1 MIRLNDKYILSDKAK
16 KTIRGFNREAIENG
30 LLEYVS
36 QTEGGRN
43 IGIKSGRLWK
53 KEGKTYQIVDT
64 HGMKN
69 SIIGLSIPED
79 HEHVRNV
86 KSYQIVFNTAKDRM
100 DIERKMGVGKN
111 YVEISLGLNT
121 EYILVLD
128 LPPGITEKTRAMTYI
143 TCNDISRNVSLALA
157 KLGKTETIKKQQ
169 ARLKGLLKG
178 AGELQNSILPHGHP
192 DFFGFD
198 VYGINKR
205 AHDLGGDYYDF
216 ITHNNKLR
224 IAIADVAGK
233 DPTSSILMT
242 AVHAG
247 VSMGKNEDI
256 ESMMKILNLYLND
269 HSNPDDKVRRFVTAI
284 LLDLNKEG
292 GFEYVNAGHEYPILL
307 SNDGPIE
314 LKENDILL
322 GFIPEVSYLKRYG
335 NLRKDD
341 VLLLYTDGI
350 IEAAKKEEHFGLE
363 RLKEIAMLY
372 RKEPSEVIVNKIFD
386 ELDDY
391 QDLEDDRTIVS
402 IRKEF

>member
-1 MIRLNDKYILSDKAK
+1 MIKISDRYVLSDKTK
-16 KTIRGFNREAIENG
+16 KTISGFDKEAIENG
-30 LLEYVS
+30 LLEFIS
-36 QTEGGRN
+36 QTTGGKN
-43 IGIKSGRLWK
+43 LGIKSGRLWK
-53 KEGKTYQIVDT
+53 KQANKYRIIDTY
-64 HGMKN
+64 GMDN
-69 SIIGLSIPED
+69 TIIGLSIPKD

-86 KSYQIVFNTAKDRM
+86 KSYQIVFNTKKDRM
-100 DIERKMGVGKN
+100 DIEKELGVGKN

-121 EYILVLD
+121 EYILALD
-128 LPPGITEKTRAMTYI
+128 LTRTISKKTRAMRYI

-157 KLGKTETIKKQQ
+157 KLGKTEELKTDQRK
-169 ARLKGLLKG
+169 LKGLIKG

-198 VYGINKR
+198 VYGTNKR

-224 IAIADVAGK
+224 VAIADVAGK

-247 VSMGKNEDI
+247 VSMGKDEDL
-256 ESMMKILNLYLND
+256 ESMMKILNFYLND
-269 HSNPDDKVRRFVTAI
+269 HSNPDDNVRRFVTAV

-307 SNDGPIE
+307 SSDGPIE
-314 LKENDILL
+314 LKENDVLL
-322 GFIPEVSYLKRYG
+322 GFLPEVSYMKRYG

-350 IEAAKKEEHFGLE
+350 IEAAKDEEHFGLD
-363 RLKEIAMLY
+363 RLKEIAMDN
-372 RKEPSEVIVNKIFD
+372 RNEPSEVIVNNIFKEID
-386 ELDDY
+386 SY

-402 IRKEF
+402 IKKEI

>member
-1 MIRLNDKYILSDKAK
+1 MIKISNRYILSDKTK
-16 KTIRGFNREAIENG
+16 KTISGFDREAIENG
-30 LLEYVS
+30 LLEFIS
-36 QTEGGRN
+36 QSQSGRVL
-43 IGIKSGRLWK
+43 GMKSGRLWK
-53 KEGKTYQIVDT
+53 KLENKYRIIDT
-64 HGMKN
+64 HGMDN
-69 SIIGLSIPED
+69 SIMGLSIPED

-86 KSYQIVFNTAKDRM
+86 KSYQIVFNTKKDRM
-100 DIERKMGVGKN
+100 DIEKDLNVGKN

-121 EYILVLD
+121 EYILALD
-128 LPPGITEKTRAMTYI
+128 LPGTISKKTRAMRYI

-157 KLGKTETIKKQQ
+157 KLGETEK
-169 ARLKGLLKG
+169 LKMDQGKLKVLIKG

-192 DFFGFD
+192 DFYGFD

-224 IAIADVAGK
+224 VAIADVAGK

-242 AVHAG
+242 AIHAG
-247 VSMGKNEDI
+247 VSMGKAEDL

-269 HSNPDDKVRRFVTAI
+269 HSNPEDSVRRFVTAL

-292 GFEYVNAGHEYPILL
+292 GFEFVNAGHEYPILI
-307 SNDGPIE
+307 SDDGPIE
-314 LKENDILL
+314 LKENDVLL
-322 GFIPEVSYLKRYG
+322 GFVTDVSYMKRYG

-350 IEAAKKEEHFGLE
+350 TEAARDGIHFGVD
-363 RLKEIAMLY
+363 RLKEIAMDH
-372 RKEPSEVIVNKIFD
+372 RKKPSEVIVKNIFK
-386 ELDDY
+386 ELEDF

-402 IRKEF
+402 IKKEI

>member
-1 MIRLNDKYILSDKAK
+1 MIKISDKYVLSEKAK
-16 KTIRGFNREAIENG
+16 TTIRGFNREAIENG

-36 QTEGGRN
+36 QTRGGKN

-53 KEGKTYQIVDT
+53 KEGNKYRIIDTYD
-64 HGMKN
+64 MDDAM
-69 SIIGLSIPED
+69 IGLSIPED

-86 KSYQIVFNTAKDRM
+86 KSYQIVFNTKKDRM
-100 DIERKMGVGKN
+100 NIERELDVGKN

-121 EYILVLD
+121 EYILALD
-128 LPPGITEKTRAMTYI
+128 LPRTISKKTKAMRYI

-157 KLGKTETIKKQQ
+157 EIDETEELKKDQGKLKE
-169 ARLKGLLKG
+169 LLKV
-178 AGELQNSILPHGHP
+178 AGELQNSILPQIHP

-216 ITHNNKLR
+216 ITHNDKLR

-233 DPTSSILMT
+233 DPASSILMS

-247 VSMGKNEDI
+247 VSMGKNEDL

-269 HSNPDDKVRRFVTAI
+269 HSNPDDKMRRFVTAV

-292 GFEYVNAGHEYPILL
+292 GFEYVNAGHEYPLLL

-322 GFIPEVSYLKRYG
+322 GFLPDLSYMKRYG

-350 IEAAKKEEHFGLE
+350 IEAAKNEEHFGLE
-363 RLKEIAMLY
+363 RLKQIAMDY
-372 RKEPSEVIVNKIFD
+372 RKEPSEVIVKNIFKEID
-386 ELDDY
+386 SY
-391 QDLEDDRTIVS
+391 QDLQDDRTIVS
-402 IRKEF
+402 IKKEL

>member
-1 MIRLNDKYILSDKAK
+1 MKKISNRYVLSDKAK
-16 KTIRGFNREAIENG
+16 KTISGFDREAIENG
-30 LLEYVS
+30 LLEYIS
-36 QTEGGRN
+36 QTQGGKN
-43 IGIKSGRLWK
+43 IGVKSGRLWK
-53 KEGKTYQIVDT
+53 KEDDEYRIIDAYSMDDT
-64 HGMKN
+64 
-69 SIIGLSIPED
+69 IIGVSIPED

-86 KSYQIVFNTAKDRM
+86 KSNQIVFNTKNDRM
-100 DIERKMGVGKN
+100 DIEKELSVGKN

-121 EYILVLD
+121 EYILALD
-128 LPPGITEKTRAMTYI
+128 LPRTISTKTRAMRYI

-157 KLGKTETIKKQQ
+157 KLSKTEELKKEQGK
-169 ARLKGLLKG
+169 LKGLIRG

-216 ITHNNKLR
+216 ITHNDKLR

-233 DPTSSILMT
+233 DPASSILMT

-247 VSMGKNEDI
+247 VSMGKNEDL

-269 HSNPDDKVRRFVTAI
+269 HSNPDDKLRRFVTAV

-292 GFEYVNAGHEYPILL
+292 GFEFVNAGHEYPLIL

-314 LKENDILL
+314 LQENDILL
-322 GFIPEVSYLKRYG
+322 GFIPEASYMKRYG

-350 IEAAKKEEHFGLE
+350 IEAARKEEHFGLE
-363 RLKEIAMLY
+363 RLKEIAMDS
-372 RKEPSEVIVNKIFD
+372 RKEPSEVIVNKIFSEID
-386 ELDDY
+386 SY

-402 IRKEF
+402 IKKEI